1 MLWTTRSFSGKF
13 TLEFFKMEN
22 SMAAHNHHDLMNW
35 KNGLLKGQPNKP
47 SNKKIVVAIIIGLVL
62 VGAYTLYS

>member
-1 MLWTTRSFSGKF
+1 
-13 TLEFFKMEN
+13 
-22 SMAAHNHHDLMNW
+22 MAAHNHHDLMNW

-62 VGAYTLYS
+62 VGAYTLYSKTETTALPIVVNLAQVASSW